1 VHKEPGRRRADRVLS
16 KMSFVL
22 ALALFLAFTSACF
35 ARDLP
40 CPVGVNVNS
49 FQNFDAAKQQTIAD
63 QLKRSGVHFV
73 RTSLRPDDK
82 NMNLAK
88 NLQSEGIGLVLV
100 VGSVFQPNAPLR
112 PADDKRH
119 MRSAMPLSYADPEL
133 SEAYYQTVFD
143 RLDAVGVTL
152 AGIEVGNEIN
162 WPDFNGDF
170 PLPAG
175 ARRLRLTSL
184 PMIPWQRRSHRG
196 FFNI

>member
-1 VHKEPGRRRADRVLS
+1 VNASCADYVFS

-22 ALALFLAFTSACF
+22 ALALTLALTPGF
-35 ARDLP
+35 AREMP

-49 FQNFDAAKQQTIAD
+49 FQNFDAAKQQTIVD
-63 QLKRSGVHFV
+63 QLKRSGVRFV

-88 NLQSEGIGLVLV
+88 NLQSEGIGLV
-100 VGSVFQPNAPLR
+100 VGAVFQPNAPLR
-112 PADDKRH
+112 PADDNRH

-133 SEAYYQTVFD
+133 SEAYYKTVFEK
-143 RLDAVGVTL
+143 LTPL
-152 AGIEVGNEIN
+152 ALRWRELKSEMRSIGPISTEI
-162 WPDFNGDF
+162 FRF
-170 PLPAG
+170 PAG

-184 PMIPWQRRSHRG
+184 PMIPWQRRSHRA